1 MGPLLGPDNVTL
13 GPWPTYVAMRKELV
27 EKFPDRDF
35 PSANNISGNIN
46 DKGYTLEQAVRFEP
60 PRWRLTPEWQEAD
73 AFVARGYRLIG
84 EPKAGIPCISH
95 DYEKVFAT
103 QTDLAKKLNYDKSD
117 LGRLLGDRTTD
128 EVL

>member
-35 PSANNISGNIN
+35 PSANNISGDIN
-46 DKGYTLEQAVRFEP
+46 DKDYTLEQAVRFEP
-60 PRWRLTPEWQEAD
+60 PRWRLTLEWQEAD
-73 AFVARGYRLIG
+73 ACIARGYRLIG

-95 DYEKVFAT
+95 DYEMVFAK

-117 LGRLLGDRTTD
+117 LGRLLRDRTTY